1 MSTEDHVVNEGG
13 NIQGSDLNDNEYA
26 ETEDSPIIDPRER
39 DENKVDGKEDNHRK
53 RSNMLRMI
61 AICGI
66 SMLGYG
72 IYGAAYDQWIYV
84 RFAKD
89 ALGNNFSQLHHLSAR
104 DPCFRG
110 NKSESP
116 YKSDLLQAQ
125 AKTARFGVWTM
136 LCALIPSLFTNIL
149 LGVFSDQ
156 IGRRLIFIAPMAGN
170 VIRVAITC
178 AVALWDLNVHYILI
192 GSFINGVSGDFG
204 AFFMAMFVYTA
215 DNTSK
220 GNNRSLLMVFAQAM
234 NFICYYLTLLA
245 SGYYIEAEGYVW
257 PMVTGLGALFLSF
270 VLCLFFIRETLDKS
284 QVRRQGMI
292 LGIKSIFGFYFEE
305 PENPLFRK
313 GDFIVLGLV
322 IFVYGSSLGGIAIT
336 TIFLMSEPFCWGS
349 TRLGNVQSSFGLA
362 NALLSTGLMKLMH
375 LIMGDEQVALLSLL
389 AGIAN
394 RFLFAFANYNWQI
407 YTAYAVSALELPVL
421 AIIRSILSRMIRP
434 NQRGSL
440 FASVAVIETATF
452 AMSGA
457 GLNELYA
464 STVAEWKGLTFFVIG
479 CIVFVSALILFI
491 YIIVISRRRAKS
503 PALVVNG
510 SAQRYDSETRAE
522 RTSSDSS
529 GIINAAGVDYEDVY

>member
-1 MSTEDHVVNEGG
+1 MSSEEYVVNEGG
-13 NIQGSDLNDNEYA
+13 DIQGSDLNDDQYA
-26 ETEDSPIIDPRER
+26 ETEDSPIMDSGER
-39 DENKVDGKEDNHRK
+39 GQVKDNDKENDRRK

-61 AICGI
+61 TICGI
-66 SMLGYG
+66 SMLGYS
-72 IYGAAYDQWIYV
+72 IYGAAYNQWIYV

-89 ALGNNFSQLHHLSAR
+89 ALGTNFSQVDHLSAR

-125 AKTARFGVWTM
+125 AKAARFGVWTM

-170 VIRVAITC
+170 LIRSAITC
-178 AVALWDLNVHYILI
+178 AVALWDLNVYYILI
-192 GSFINGVSGDFG
+192 GSFIIGLSGDFA

-220 GNNRSLLMVFAQAM
+220 GKNRSLLMVFAQAM
-234 NFICYYLTLLA
+234 NSTCYFLTLLA
-245 SGYYIEAEGYVW
+245 SGYYIEAEGYIW

-284 QVRRQGMI
+284 QVQRRGI
-292 LGIKSIFGFYFEE
+292 LLGIKSIFGFYFEE

-313 GDFIVLGLV
+313 SDFIVLGLV
-322 IFVYGSSLGGIAIT
+322 IFVYGSSAGSTIT

-349 TRLGNVQSSFGLA
+349 ARLGNINSSFGLA
-362 NALLSTGLMKLMH
+362 NALLSTGLMKLLHM
-375 LIMGDEQVALLSLL
+375 IMGDEHIALLSLL
-389 AGIAN
+389 AVIAN

-407 YTAYAVSALELPVL
+407 YTAYAVTAFELPVL
-421 AIIRSILSRMIRP
+421 AIIRSILSRMVLP

-452 AMSGA
+452 AVSGA

-479 CIVFVSALILFI
+479 CIVSSSALLLFI

-503 PALVVNG
+503 PALVVDD

-522 RTSSDSS
+522 RTSPDTG
-529 GIINAAGVDYEDVY
+529 GIINAIGVDYEEIY